1 MASTS
6 QTTAGENQDFSKP
19 VDGNEEGLQSPIL
32 EDGLN
37 AKGIGGEDL
46 AQVAAVI

>member
-6 QTTAGENQDFSKP
+6 QTTAGESQEFSKS
-19 VDGNEEGLQSPIL
+19 VEGNEEGLQSPIL

-37 AKGIGGEDL
+37 AKGIGGEYWT
-46 AQVAAVI
+46 QVAAVI